1 MEEES
6 KNLLPTVDVPDF
18 VDEEEDEEYDVDY
31 KPSPMWDLEKGD
43 FVRTAANNV
52 PMNDGYEAY
61 KIWCVKTVS
70 TERYSCLGYS
80 DDHGTE
86 TEDITRES
94 DQSTVELSL
103 ERTIQEALMVNPR
116 TSSVEEFSFEWGT
129 VLFVPKPTT
138 VTFIFTARRHASM
151 PPFFLASL
159 RIFTT
164 TVPSFSDL

>member
-61 KIWCVKTVS
+61 KIWCVKTPQAALSAS
-70 TERYSCLGYS
+70 TSFGQAS
-80 DDHGTE
+80 
-86 TEDITRES
+86 
-94 DQSTVELSL
+94 ELL
-103 ERTIQEALMVNPR
+103 P
-116 TSSVEEFSFEWGT
+116 
-129 VLFVPKPTT
+129 
-138 VTFIFTARRHASM
+138 
-151 PPFFLASL
+151 
-159 RIFTT
+159 
-164 TVPSFSDL
+164 

>member
-80 DDHGTE
+80 DD
-86 TEDITRES
+86 
-94 DQSTVELSL
+94 SL
-103 ERTIQEALMVNPR
+103 TNICPGASIFLPSAN
-116 TSSVEEFSFEWGT
+116 SN
-129 VLFVPKPTT
+129 
-138 VTFIFTARRHASM
+138 FINGA
-151 PPFFLASL
+151 
-159 RIFTT
+159 
-164 TVPSFSDL
+164 

>member
-86 TEDITRES
+86 TEDITREYLCAKHVTMHIQKIIAILLGRKS
-94 DQSTVELSL
+94 EEL
-103 ERTIQEALMVNPR
+103 M
-116 TSSVEEFSFEWGT
+116 
-129 VLFVPKPTT
+129 
-138 VTFIFTARRHASM
+138 
-151 PPFFLASL
+151 
-159 RIFTT
+159 
-164 TVPSFSDL
+164 

>member
-116 TSSVEEFSFEWGT
+116 TSSVEEFSFEWNACSS
-129 VLFVPKPTT
+129 VMIHSNVFRYFVT
-138 VTFIFTARRHASM
+138 SN
-151 PPFFLASL
+151 
-159 RIFTT
+159 RIMIDKCYHKEVENVVFRYFW
-164 TVPSFSDL
+164 SNI

>member
-86 TEDITRES
+86 KKYISLGNQQTG
-94 DQSTVELSL
+94 QSVGLKKTK
-103 ERTIQEALMVNPR
+103 ERR
-116 TSSVEEFSFEWGT
+116 
-129 VLFVPKPTT
+129 
-138 VTFIFTARRHASM
+138 
-151 PPFFLASL
+151 
-159 RIFTT
+159 
-164 TVPSFSDL
+164 

>member
-43 FVRTAANNV
+43 FVRTATNNV

-103 ERTIQEALMVNPR
+103 ERTIRINRNIMECKEILID
-116 TSSVEEFSFEWGT
+116 EFNSNM
-129 VLFVPKPTT
+129 LH
-138 VTFIFTARRHASM
+138 FIKVR
-151 PPFFLASL
+151 
-159 RIFTT
+159 
-164 TVPSFSDL
+164 V

>member
-70 TERYSCLGYS
+70 K
-80 DDHGTE
+80 
-86 TEDITRES
+86 DILVWDIRMIM
-94 DQSTVELSL
+94 ELK
-103 ERTIQEALMVNPR
+103 RKI
-116 TSSVEEFSFEWGT
+116 
-129 VLFVPKPTT
+129 
-138 VTFIFTARRHASM
+138 
-151 PPFFLASL
+151 
-159 RIFTT
+159 
-164 TVPSFSDL
+164 

>member
-103 ERTIQEALMVNPR
+103 ERTIRINRNIMECKEILID
-116 TSSVEEFSFEWGT
+116 EFNNNMLHFMK
-129 VLFVPKPTT
+129 VRV
-138 VTFIFTARRHASM
+138 
-151 PPFFLASL
+151 
-159 RIFTT
+159 
-164 TVPSFSDL
+164 

>member
-116 TSSVEEFSFEWGT
+116 TSSVEEFSFESL
-129 VLFVPKPTT
+129 VQIKSLLIFAIDIPNSNRNPTSFLPFDGCIRSC
-138 VTFIFTARRHASM
+138 VAS
-151 PPFFLASL
+151 S
-159 RIFTT
+159 
-164 TVPSFSDL
+164 VK

>member
-103 ERTIQEALMVNPR
+103 ERTIRINRNIMECKEILID
-116 TSSVEEFSFEWGT
+116 EFNNNM
-129 VLFVPKPTT
+129 LH
-138 VTFIFTARRHASM
+138 FIKVR
-151 PPFFLASL
+151 
-159 RIFTT
+159 
-164 TVPSFSDL
+164 V